1 MKLSKINFNTITFK
15 QIANILSI
23 VCILI
28 SVVSCSTKK
37 EQLII
42 TNGAVK
48 VDIIT
53 LDNNQLAYTI
63 TKENQIVLDTSL
75 LGIVVNNRSLGSNSE
90 IIKKEASTISTS
102 FPLLGIKEKAIYNAN
117 QTNFTLKEE
126 DGFTWNIEFNVS
138 SEGVAYRYIVP
149 GEGHQTVNTEIT
161 SFKLPNKT
169 KVWYFERDSDWKL
182 KSHAGEWLSTD
193 ISAMPTVSKM
203 GPIQGLTLT
212 CELPN
217 GGYALI
223 AESALFN
230 YSGLRLKAIGNN
242 TFKANFTEEETGFVV
257 ENQVTSA
264 WRCILLAD
272 DLNALANNTMVA
284 ALNPAP
290 DPSIFTNTS
299 WIKPGKSVWHWWS
312 GKYVNYKEEREMVED
327 AEALNFEYSMV
338 DEGWERW
345 DNKWKSVKELCD
357 FAKTKDVGIFLWKH
371 SKEINF
377 PENDYAVMRHFL
389 DSVKQVGAVGVKVD
403 FMNGQSK
410 SLIAFDEALLKNTAK
425 RQLMVNFHGC
435 QQSSGEYRTYPNEV
449 TREGI
454 RGLEVNHMKEGPLPA
469 SHNAALP
476 FTRYVT
482 GHADYTPIGFTE
494 PGETTWAHQLG
505 TLVAFYSPFNCIA
518 ENTQFLLKN
527 ESVQPAI
534 NFIKEVPS
542 VWDETLVLPESKIG
556 ELAAIARRDKQDW
569 YVGVLHAREQEK
581 LIIDCSFLEE
591 GDYTAT
597 IFTDDIGAKRINLEG
612 LNKEANLRQWNTAV
626 PFKKETQVVHKN
638 SKIEITLAPKGGA
651 AIQFKRN

>member
-1 MKLSKINFNTITFK
+1 MI
-15 QIANILSI
+15 
-23 VCILI
+23 
-28 SVVSCSTKK
+28 
-37 EQLII
+37 
-42 TNGAVK
+42 NGALK
-48 VDIIT
+48 VNIIT
-53 LDNNQLAYTI
+53 LDNKQLAYTI
-63 TKENQIVLDTSL
+63 SKEKQIVLDTSL
-75 LGIVVNNRSLGSNSE
+75 LGIVVNNRSLGSTSE
-90 IIKKEASTISTS
+90 IIKQETTTVSTS
-102 FPLLGIKEKAIYNAN
+102 FPLLGIKNKAIYNAN
-117 QTNFTLKEE
+117 HTNFTLKEK
-126 DGFTWNIEFNVS
+126 DGFIWNIEFQIS
-138 SEGVAYRYIVP
+138 PEGIAYRYIVP
-149 GEGHQTVNTEIT
+149 GEGKQTVNAEIS

-182 KSHAGEWLSTD
+182 KSHAGEWLSAD

-230 YSGLRLKAIGNN
+230 YSGLRLKGIGNN
-242 TFKANFTEEETGFVV
+242 TFKANFTEEKGFKV
-257 ENQVTSA
+257 ENKVTSA

-272 DLNALANNTMVA
+272 DLNALVNNTMVA
-284 ALNPAP
+284 ALNPTP
-290 DPSIFTNTS
+290 DPNIFTNTD

-312 GKYVNYKEEREMVED
+312 GKNVNYKEEKEMVMD
-327 AEALNFEYSMV
+327 AHALNFDYSIV

-345 DNKWKSVKELCD
+345 DNKWQNVKKLCA

-377 PENDYAVMRHFL
+377 PDNDYAVMRQFL
-389 DSVKQVGAVGVKVD
+389 DSVKLTGAVGIKVD
-403 FMNGQSK
+403 FMNGQDK
-410 SLIAFDEALLKNTAK
+410 SLIAFDEALLKNAAK

-494 PGETTWAHQLG
+494 PGETTWAQQLG

-518 ENTQFLLKN
+518 ENTQFLLTNK
-527 ESVQPAI
+527 SVQPALD
-534 NFIKEVPS
+534 FIKEVPS
-542 VWDETLVLPESKIG
+542 VWDETLVLPQSKIG
-556 ELAAIARRDKQDW
+556 ELAAIARRNKEDW
-569 YVGVLHAREQEK
+569 YVGVLHAREQEQ
-581 LIIDCSFLEE
+581 LSIDCNFLEE
-591 GDYTAT
+591 GEYTAT
-597 IFTDDIGAKRINLEG
+597 IFTDDINAKRIHLEG
-612 LNKEANLRQWNTAV
+612 LNKEANLRQWNTAL
-626 PFKKETQVVHKN
+626 PFKKEIQVVNKN
-638 SKIEITLAPKGGA
+638 SKIELTLASKGGA

>member
-1 MKLSKINFNTITFK
+1 MKLSKMNNKNFKFTT
-15 QIANILSI
+15 NIFS
-23 VCILI
+23 VVFVFILL
-28 SVVSCSTKK
+28 VSCSSKK
-37 EQLII
+37 EQISMI
-42 TNGAVK
+42 NGALK
-48 VDIIT
+48 VNIIT
-53 LDNNQLAYTI
+53 LDNKQLAYTI
-63 TKENQIVLDTSL
+63 SKEKQIVLDTSL
-75 LGIVVNNRSLGSNSE
+75 LGIVVNNRSLGSTSE
-90 IIKKEASTISTS
+90 IIKQETTTVSTS
-102 FPLLGIKEKAIYNAN
+102 FPLLGIKNKAIYNAN
-117 QTNFTLKEE
+117 QTSFTLKEK
-126 DGFTWNIEFNVS
+126 DGFIWNIEFQIS
-138 SEGVAYRYIVP
+138 PEGVAYRYIVP
-149 GEGHQTVNTEIT
+149 GEGKQKVNAEIS

-182 KSHAGEWLSTD
+182 KSHAGEWLSAD

-242 TFKANFTEEETGFVV
+242 TFKANFTEEKGFKV
-257 ENQVTSA
+257 ENKVTSA

-272 DLNALANNTMVA
+272 DLNALVNNTMVA
-284 ALNPAP
+284 ALNPTP
-290 DPSIFTNTS
+290 DPNIFTNTD

-312 GKYVNYKEEREMVED
+312 GKNVNYKEEKEMVMD
-327 AEALNFEYSMV
+327 AHALNFEYSMV

-345 DNKWKSVKELCD
+345 DNKWQSVKELCD

-377 PENDYAVMRHFL
+377 PDNDYAVMRQFL
-389 DSVKQVGAVGVKVD
+389 DSVKLTGAVGIKVD
-403 FMNGQSK
+403 FMNGQDK
-410 SLIAFDEALLKNTAK
+410 SLIAFDEALLKNAAK

-469 SHNAALP
+469 THNAALP

-494 PGETTWAHQLG
+494 PGETTWAQQLG

-518 ENTQFLLKN
+518 ENTQFLLTNK
-527 ESVQPAI
+527 SVQPALD
-534 NFIKEVPS
+534 FIKEVPS
-542 VWDETLVLPESKIG
+542 VWDETLVLPQSKIG
-556 ELAAIARRDKQDW
+556 ELAAIARRNKEDW
-569 YVGVLHAREQEK
+569 YVGVLHAREQEQ
-581 LIIDCSFLEE
+581 LRIDCSFLEDGE
-591 GDYTAT
+591 YTTT
-597 IFTDDIGAKRINLEG
+597 IFTDDINAKRIHLEG
-612 LNKEANLRQWNTAV
+612 LNKEANLRQWNTAL
-626 PFKKETQVVHKN
+626 PFKKEIQVVNKN
-638 SKIEITLAPKGGA
+638 SKIELTLASKGGA